1 MTAIV
6 LFGIGS
12 PVVADVEESICRA
25 GVTIAAGIHNRPV
38 PSQLSDDIPV
48 TTPDEISADLLSL
61 PFLVPLFTPANRRVA
76 VEEAGRCGLRN
87 PFTLIDPTAIVP
99 RRFEIAAGSYVN
111 AGCVIGSQTSI
122 GPYGFLNRG
131 AVIGHHASFGAFVSI
146 GPGAVICG
154 NVTIGSGVFI
164 GAGATI
170 LPSIVIGDNAVVG
183 AGAVVT
189 RDVDAGSTVTGNPA
203 RPMSSS

>member
-12 PVVADVEESICRA
+12 PVVADVEESVYRA
-25 GVTIAAGIHNRPV
+25 GVMIAAGIHNRPV
-38 PSQLSDDIPV
+38 PSQLSDNIPV
-48 TTPDEISADLLSL
+48 TNPDEVFADLLQL
-61 PFLVPLFTPANRRVA
+61 PFLVPLFSPANRRTA
-76 VEEAGRCGLRN
+76 VEEAERCGLRN
-87 PFTLIDPTAIVP
+87 PFTLIDPTAVLP
-99 RRFEIAAGSYVN
+99 RRFEIAAGGYVN
-111 AGCVIGSQTSI
+111 AGCAIGSRTSI

-170 LPSIVIGDNAVVG
+170 LPKIVIGDNAVVG

-189 RDVDAGSTVTGNPA
+189 RDVDAGITVAGNPA